1 MQTFVRL
8 FSALVALSLISVV
21 PVSAQVERSFDFEIN
36 PMFPEAGDTV
46 TVYAETYSFDI
57 SRANTTWRVNG
68 NTVSTGKGVK
78 SINVTLGEV
87 GETTSIS
94 FSATRSGETIS
105 HTTTI
110 TPSVIDL
117 IVEPNTYT
125 PPLYKGRALPTH
137 EAGIRVVAI
146 PFLPGNYATEDLIF
160 TWRVDGQILGSESG
174 PGKNVL
180 ETTAAP
186 ITRRTEI
193 RVDIE
198 SPDGKVQA
206 RKVVS
211 LKTQQPEVLLY
222 ANNPLLGLSTATIL
236 ANTSEL
242 NEEEVTINAEP
253 FYFPGLYRNA
263 LAINYTW
270 KLNGKTVEST
280 NTDPGTI
287 TLRQAGNG
295 RGKAQVSVS
304 IEHPQEVTI
313 RGGDSATFT
322 FGIENSGLFNF

>member
-1 MQTFVRL
+1 MQAFVRL
-8 FSALVALSLISVV
+8 CSALVALLLISAV
-21 PVSAQVERSFDFEIN
+21 PVAAQVERSFEFEMN

-46 TVYAETYSFDI
+46 TIFAETFSFDI

-68 NTVSTGKGVK
+68 NTVASGKGIK
-78 SINVTLGEV
+78 SIEITLGEV
-87 GETTSIS
+87 GETTNIS
-94 FSATRSGETIS
+94 FSATRGGETIS
-105 HTTTI
+105 HTTSI

-137 EAGIRVVAI
+137 EAPIRAVAM
-146 PFLPGNYATEDLIF
+146 PFFSNGYDADELIY
-160 TWRVDGQILGSESG
+160 TWRVNGQVQGSKSG
-174 PGKNVL
+174 TGKNVL

-186 ITRRTEI
+186 VTRRTEI
-193 RVDIE
+193 RVDVE
-198 SPDGKVQA
+198 SPDGRIQA

-253 FYFPGLYRNA
+253 FYVPGLYRDA
-263 LAINYTW
+263 LPINYIW

-304 IEHPQEVTI
+304 IEHPQEVVI
-313 RGGDSATFT
+313 RGEDSATFT
-322 FGIENSGLFNF
+322 FGIGNSGLFNF